1 MRKIF
6 TLFIILCLSN
16 IALAGYKE
24 GVEYELLERAQP
36 SPNDGKVEVI
46 EFFSY
51 ACPHCYQFE
60 PYVEKWK
67 ENKPANVE
75 FIHVPAVFNQ
85 NWEALAGLYYAA
97 EVLGVQEKMHPVI
110 FDAMH
115 GEGKK
120 IRSFDDLKA
129 VFIANGVSGEKLEQA
144 LNSFTVAAKTR
155 RAKTMTQAYGI
166 KSVPNIVVQGK
177 FRTNAKLASG
187 NKNVFKVVDYLS
199 EKIEKDNKKL
209 TADNN

>member
-6 TLFIILCLSN
+6 TLFIILGLSSL
-16 IALAGYKE
+16 AWAGYKE

-36 SPNDGKVEVI
+36 APKDGKVEVI

-67 ENKPANVE
+67 ETKSDNVE
-75 FIHVPAVFNQ
+75 FIHVPAVFNK
-85 NWEALAGLYYAA
+85 NWEALATLYYAA

-110 FDAMH
+110 FNSMH

-120 IRSFDDLKA
+120 VRSFDDLKA
-129 VFIANGVSGEKLEQA
+129 VFIANGISGEKLEQA
-144 LNSFTVAAKTR
+144 MNSFTVAAKTR
-155 RAKTMTQAYGI
+155 RAKTMTQTYGI

-177 FRTNAKLASG
+177 YRTNAKLANG
-187 NKNVFKVVDYLS
+187 NKNIFNVVDYLS
-199 EKIEKDNKKL
+199 DKIEKDGKN
-209 TADNN
+209 